1 MKESSR
7 EADGVQNSERQAVKA
22 GSEVYRKE
30 KTFKD
35 PSTQMLM
42 LLSGRP
48 GGGS

>member
-1 MKESSR
+1 M
-7 EADGVQNSERQAVKA
+7 DNQNSERQTVKA

-35 PSTQMLM
+35 LNTEMLM

-48 GGGS
+48 GGCS